1 MPELRVTIT
10 EKFDKILD
18 ELVEAGLFLSKAD
31 IMRYATINY
40 LKELGWIG
48 KKSKNRDNK
57 SETLYC
63 SSVISAKVL

>member
-18 ELVEAGLFLSKAD
+18 KLVETGLFPSKAD

-40 LKELGWIG
+40 LKELGWIS
-48 KKSKNRDNK
+48 KRTERKSD
-57 SETLYC
+57 
-63 SSVISAKVL
+63 